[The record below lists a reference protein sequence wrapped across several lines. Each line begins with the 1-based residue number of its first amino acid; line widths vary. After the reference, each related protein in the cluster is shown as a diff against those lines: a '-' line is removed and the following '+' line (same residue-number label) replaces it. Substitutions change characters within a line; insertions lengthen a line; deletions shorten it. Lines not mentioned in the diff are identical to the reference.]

1 MGIDDSVIEQVRE
14 QARIED
20 VVGRVVSL
28 QPGGRAGD
36 LKGLCPFHN
45 EDTPSFHVDMNRN
58 VFYCFGCQ
66 EGGDVFNFVQKT
78 RGVGFIQAIRE
89 LADELGIVIVNNR
102 DSAKSK
108 KRYQKKQSLF
118 DVCQAAGDFF
128 HKQLMVAPQGQ
139 EARDYLT
146 SRGLDTEARIDFALG
161 YAPASSEIFLSAMHA
176 ANIKLENL
184 VEAGL
189 ARYRN
194 TDRPDEGV
202 YAMFRNRL
210 IIPIRNAQGR
220 IVAFGG
226 RRMPSDTKSPAKYVN
241 SPETPIYKKSQTL
254 FGLSVARGSI
264 QRKGRMII
272 VEGYFDVI
280 ALHRQGFKET
290 IATCGTALTTE
301 HIQVLRPLCR
311 RAIAL
316 FDGDEAGVRAAEKSL
331 PLFWEGQIEPLRLSL
346 GEAKD
351 PDEYFLE
358 EGTSAET
365 FEALIQEADPLFDT
379 KVYSLIAKLGAT
391 PGAIEQIIEQMI
403 PILQKMPTLAQQG
416 SIQSL
421 ASKLGVTAM
430 SIQSMVRK
438 AKGQQLAEV
447 APAVNLYPQTFCDL
461 FWLTIHFPDATFEAF
476 SDIERPEDLRIIY
489 FGVKETVLSGTDEEI
504 TVFVRLL
511 QGETLND
518 VIHDIAQ
525 EGFRKLLL
533 KQSMVS
539 ELFSEESA
547 VSAAQNLRDR
557 LEMDTCWAKLKS
569 VSAALKN
576 IPPTDKANWLEN
588 IQLLESLRSTYEQL
602 NRKVN
607 TPSRTRSL

>member
-1 MGIDDSVIEQVRE
+1 MGIAEGVIERVRE
-14 QARIED
+14 EVRIED

-58 VFYCFGCQ
+58 VFFCFGCQ

-78 RGVGFIQAIRE
+78 RGIGFIQAVTE
-89 LADELGIVIVNNR
+89 LADELGVPIVQN
-102 DSAKSK
+102 SEYSK
-108 KRYQKKQSLF
+108 KQYQKKQSLY
-118 DVCQAAGDFF
+118 DVCQIACDFF

-139 EARDYLT
+139 EAREYLT
-146 SRGLDTEARIDFALG
+146 ARGLDSDARMDFLLG
-161 YAPASSEIFLSAMHA
+161 YAPASSEIFLTAMHT
-176 ANIKLENL
+176 ANVKLEAL

-194 TDRPDEGV
+194 TDRPNEGV

-220 IVAFGG
+220 VVAFGG

-290 IATCGTALTTE
+290 IATCGTALTPE
-301 HIQVLRPLCR
+301 HIQILRPLSR

-316 FDGDEAGVRAAEKSL
+316 FDTDEAGVRAAEKSL
-331 PLFWEGQIEPLRLSL
+331 PLFWEGQIEPLRLAL

-358 EGTSAET
+358 EEHTAES
-365 FEALIQEADPLFDT
+365 FEVLIQQAEPLFDT
-379 KVYSLIAKLGAT
+379 KTYSLIDKLGTT
-391 PGAIEQIIEQMI
+391 PGAVEQIIDVLV

-421 ASKLGVTAM
+421 SSKLGVSGM
-430 SIQSMVRK
+430 SIHARLKRSKGAEQDQSPTRRSV
-438 AKGQQLAEV
+438 
-447 APAVNLYPQTFCDL
+447 YPRIFTDL
-461 FWLTIHFPDATFEAF
+461 FWLTIHFPEETLHAFE
-476 SDIERPEDLRIIY
+476 DIENPEDLHVIH
-489 FGVKETVLSGTDEEI
+489 FGVPTSQLSGNDEEI
-504 TVFVRLL
+504 SVFARLL
-511 QGETLND
+511 QGEVLED
-518 VIHDIAQ
+518 VLQDIAQ
-525 EGFRKLLL
+525 ENFRKMLLS
-533 KQSMVS
+533 QSMTS
-539 ELFSEESA
+539 DLFAEESA
-547 VSAAQNLRDR
+547 SDAAMNLRNR
-557 LEMDTCWAKLKS
+557 LEMDACWSKIKV
-569 VSAALKN
+569 VSANVKR
-576 IPPTDKANWLEN
+576 ISPKEQTKWLE
-588 IQLLESLRSTYEQL
+588 QLTLLQNLRSTYEEL

-607 TPSRTRSL
+607 SPSRSV